1 MTRMHCAFLAPELS
15 ATSSML
21 LVWIMARSPR
31 SSRGPAQDLTDA
43 PPLLLRHR
51 SRLLDED
58 AVTDLGRIRLVVG
71 LEPLRSGDDPLVARV
86 AIDTLD
92 HHHACLRHLVAHHH
106 ALFRLDLRHEA
117 PLLLAR
123 ALELTLALHGLGARE
138 VPLGLLHPR
147 GILRHAHGKLEPQIE
162 QLLGQL
168 LDLLLQVLAA
178 HLPPALR
185 FHGVLGESDRRSS
198 PRSPPLARPRT

>member
-106 ALFRLDLRHEA
+106 AFLGLDLRHEA

-123 ALELTLALHGLGARE
+123 ALELTLALHRLGARE
-138 VPLGLLHPR
+138 ISLGLLHPR
-147 GILRHAHGKLEPQIE
+147 GVLGHAYGQLEAKVE
-162 QLLGQL
+162 ELFRQL

-178 HLPPALR
+178 HLPPAFGL
-185 FHGVLGESDRRSS
+185 HYVLGGSDRRSH
-198 PRSPPLARPRT
+198 